1 MTSPE
6 KRLEELKARPA
17 GQVVIARP
25 GSWYRWIYVAKA
37 LGTIALAIGAFVC
50 VLGLLALP
58 LGFLAAGTNPL
69 ELLFPA
75 MDETNNEPTN
85 WLVQAGG
92 WAVFGGLGL
101 TLAGYG
107 LDGAAEVKIAGPDIV
122 TAGEIVNAPTRLARP
137 LVRAL
142 DAAETIRRSAAVREG
157 WLTGID
163 VDAALWNLAQQF
175 NAGVHLDGEL
185 RAAYDQVAEASEP
198 DFRGQID
205 AAEAAVL
212 SCTERLRE
220 GTQRL
225 VDIADRV
232 ASFDR
237 ELSEPARRAE
247 LTKERERN
255 TRRTREQVAK
265 LTAARTAVENIEPVL
280 DNVAD
285 IAAGQLDA
293 YGELP
298 KIEKI

>member
-1 MTSPE
+1 MASPE
-6 KRLEELKARPA
+6 KKLEELKARPA
-17 GQVVIARP
+17 GQVVLARP
-25 GSWYRWIYVAKA
+25 GSWYRWIYVATA
-37 LGTIALAIGAFVC
+37 LGTIALVIGT
-50 VLGLLALP
+50 VLVALGILALP
-58 LGFLAAGTNPL
+58 LGFLAAGTNPF

-75 MDETNNEPTN
+75 VEEANNEPTN
-85 WLVQAGG
+85 LLVQAGG

-101 TLAGYG
+101 SLAGYG
-107 LDGAAEVKIAGPDIV
+107 LGGAAKVKTAGPDIV

-175 NAGVHLDGEL
+175 KAGVHLDGEL
-185 RAAYDQVAEASEP
+185 RAVYEQVAGASVP
-198 DFRGQID
+198 DFREQID

-212 SCTERLRE
+212 SCTERVKA

-232 ASFDR
+232 DSFDR
-237 ELSEPARRAE
+237 ELAEPARRAE
-247 LTKERERN
+247 LTKERERR

-265 LTAARTAVENIEPVL
+265 LSAARTAVENIEPVL
-280 DNVAD
+280 DNVVD

>member
-1 MTSPE
+1 MASPE

-17 GQVVIARP
+17 GQVVIARE

-37 LGTIALAIGAFVC
+37 LGTIALVIGTVLA
-50 VLGLLALP
+50 VLGILALP
-58 LGFLAAGTNPL
+58 LGFLAAGTNPF
-69 ELLFPA
+69 ELLFP
-75 MDETNNEPTN
+75 MVKETNNEPTP

-101 TLAGYG
+101 SLAGYG
-107 LDGAAEVKIAGPDIV
+107 LGGAAEVKIAGPDIV

-142 DAAETIRRSAAVREG
+142 DAAEAIRGSAAVWEG
-157 WLTGID
+157 WLTGVD

-175 NAGVHLDGEL
+175 KAGVHLDGEL
-185 RAAYDQVAEASEP
+185 RAVYDQVAGASAP
-198 DFRGQID
+198 DFREQID

-212 SCTERLRE
+212 ACTESLKA

-232 ASFDR
+232 GSFDR

-247 LTKERERN
+247 LKERERS
-255 TRRTREQVAK
+255 TRRAREQVAK
-265 LTAARTAVENIEPVL
+265 LSAARTAVENIEPVL
-280 DNVAD
+280 DNVVD
-285 IAAGQLDA
+285 VAAGQLDA

>member
-1 MTSPE
+1 MESPE

-25 GSWYRWIYVAKA
+25 GSWYRWIYVANA
-37 LGTIALAIGAFVC
+37 LGTIALALGTVLA
-50 VLGLLALP
+50 VLGILALP
-58 LGFLAAGTNPL
+58 LGLLAEGTNAF
-69 ELLFPA
+69 ELLFP
-75 MDETNNEPTN
+75 MVKETDNEPSS
-85 WLVQAGG
+85 WLVQAGM

-101 TLAGYG
+101 GLAGYG
-107 LDGAAEVKIAGPDIV
+107 LGGAAKVKIAGPDIV
-122 TAGEIVNAPTRLARP
+122 TADEIVNAPTRLARP

-142 DAAETIRRSAAVREG
+142 DAAEAIRGSAAVREG

-163 VDAALWNLAQQF
+163 VDAALWNLAEQF
-175 NAGVHLDGEL
+175 NAAVRLDGEL
-185 RAAYDQVAEASEP
+185 RAVYDQAAGESVP

-205 AAEAAVL
+205 AAEVAVL
-212 SCTERLRE
+212 ACTEHLRE
-220 GTQRL
+220 GAQRL

-232 ASFDR
+232 GSFDR

-247 LTKERERN
+247 LTKERERK

-265 LTAARTAVENIEPVL
+265 VTAARTAVENIEPVL

-293 YGELP
+293 YDELP
-298 KIEKI
+298 KIEKA